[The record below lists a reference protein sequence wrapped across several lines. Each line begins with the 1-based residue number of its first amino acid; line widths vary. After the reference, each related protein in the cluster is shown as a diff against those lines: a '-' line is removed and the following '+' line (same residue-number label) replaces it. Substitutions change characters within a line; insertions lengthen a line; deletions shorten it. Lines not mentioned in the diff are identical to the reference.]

1 MEKRSALLYFRDE
14 RVLMEMLDPTDL
26 EIIKLLSQN
35 SRMQWREIGERV
47 HLTGQAVKNR
57 IDRLENLGIIKE
69 YTLRI
74 NHEKLGSNI
83 IAFVTIFMKTTDHLS
98 FRKFLEENDLV
109 IEAHRISGEGC
120 YMLKIQVSCQQQLTD
135 FLDSILKYGNYKVNL
150 SIDKIK

>member
-1 MEKRSALLYFRDE
+1 
-14 RVLMEMLDPTDL
+14 MLDPTDF

-35 SRMQWREIGERV
+35 SRMQWREIGESV

-57 IDRLENLGIIKE
+57 IDRLESLGIIKG

-83 IAFVTIFMKTTDHLS
+83 IAFVTIFMKTTNHLS
-98 FRKFLEENDLV
+98 FKKFLEVSDLV

-120 YMLKIQVSCQQQLTD
+120 YMLKVHVPGQQQLTD
-135 FLDSILKYGNYKVNL
+135 FLDSILKYGNYRVNL
-150 SIDKIK
+150 SIDTIK